1 MPPEIDQEDA
11 SRMAA
16 TEPAKIRNIA
26 VAGHR
31 GVGKTSLV
39 EALLFQAG
47 KTNRLG
53 TIDQGT
59 TVSDWD
65 EHEQKRV
72 MSLAGSLCHLEWHDR
87 KINLVDTPGDAGFQ
101 ADTYAA
107 LRVVEGVVVVLSGV
121 MGVEVNTSR
130 VWNRTEEYEL
140 SRVVFVNMLDRERAD
155 FYRVLEAVRT
165 QLSDRCVAIQL
176 PIGAEHELTGVVDL
190 LHMCA
195 YMDPSGGKEG
205 GPQPIPEDMDGVV
218 QEHREK
224 LLDAVVETDEELMAR
239 YLEGEE
245 LDAEAVAHA
254 LKAAVTRDELYPVGC
269 GVASKN
275 LGTTALLD
283 LLVEGVPSPSRKGT
297 TIEFGDAKEAV
308 FIFKTIA
315 DPFTGR
321 ISLFRVLAGPVHG
334 DTTLVD
340 PRTHA
345 KERLGQVLLLQGK
358 DSESVDE
365 LAIGDLGAVAKLKDV
380 VTGDVLVDHE
390 VPVEP
395 PHIDFPEPVMSFAIT
410 PKAKGDE
417 EKMATGLRRLEEE
430 DPTLHLR
437 RDPQTGEQLLSG
449 LSQMQVEVAVDRL
462 KTRFH
467 VDVELHPPRVPYKET
482 IRQEARARH
491 RYKKQTGGR
500 GQFGDC
506 EILIEPM
513 EEGEG
518 GETYQFV
525 DKIVGGV
532 ISQGYRPA
540 VDKGVREAMEHGD
553 LAGAPVYGIRVTLID
568 GMEHNVDSSEMAFK
582 IAGSMAFKEAYQK
595 ADPVLLE
602 PIMQLEVT
610 APDETVGAVN
620 GDLNSRRGRL
630 QGMEPAAGMTTIK
643 AEVPMAEILTYAQAL
658 TSMTGG
664 RGDYSM
670 HFLRYEEVPTHVAQK
685 IIEQT
690 KRERE
695 EAKV

>member
-1 MPPEIDQEDA
+1 MPAI
-11 SRMAA
+11 
-16 TEPAKIRNIA
+16 EPGKIRNIA
-26 VAGHR
+26 VVGHR

-39 EALLFQAG
+39 EAMLFQAG

-53 TIDQGT
+53 SIEQGT

-65 EHEQKRV
+65 DDEHRRQ
-72 MSLAGSLCHLEWHDR
+72 MSLSGTLEHLEWHER
-87 KINLVDTPGDAGFQ
+87 KINLIDCPGDAGFQ
-101 ADTYAA
+101 ADTFAA
-107 LRVVEGVVVVLSGV
+107 LRVVEGALVVLSGV
-121 MGVEVNTSR
+121 MGVEVNSTR
-130 VWNRTEEYEL
+130 VWARAEEYEL
-140 SRVVFVNMLDRERAD
+140 SRLVFVNMLDRERAD
-155 FYRVLEAVRT
+155 FFRVLDAARS

-176 PIGAEHELTGVVDL
+176 PIGSEHELSGIVDL
-190 LHMCA
+190 LHMSA
-195 YMDPSGGKEG
+195 YTVGAD
-205 GPQPIPEDMDGVV
+205 GPQPIPDSMAAQV
-218 QEHREK
+218 QEYREK
-224 LLDAVVETDEELMAR
+224 LLDAVVETNEDLMAR
-239 YLEGEE
+239 YLDGEE
-245 LDAEAVAHA
+245 LPAEDVAAA
-254 LKAAVTRDELYPVGC
+254 LKGAVTRDELYPVAC
-269 GVASKN
+269 GVATKN
-275 LGTTALLD
+275 LGATALLD
-283 LLVEGVPSPSRKGT
+283 LLVEGVPSPARKGT

-321 ISLFRVLAGPVHG
+321 ISTFRVLAGPVHG

-358 DSESVDE
+358 DSETVDE

-417 EKMATGLRRLEEE
+417 EKMATGLRRLSEE
-430 DPTLHLR
+430 DPTLQMR

-462 KTRFH
+462 HTRFH

-506 EILIEPM
+506 EILIEPIVDD
-513 EEGEG
+513 GEG
-518 GETYQFV
+518 AQTYEFV

-582 IAGSMAFKEAYQK
+582 IAGSLAFKEAYQK

-630 QGMEPAAGMTTIK
+630 QGMEPAGGMTTIK